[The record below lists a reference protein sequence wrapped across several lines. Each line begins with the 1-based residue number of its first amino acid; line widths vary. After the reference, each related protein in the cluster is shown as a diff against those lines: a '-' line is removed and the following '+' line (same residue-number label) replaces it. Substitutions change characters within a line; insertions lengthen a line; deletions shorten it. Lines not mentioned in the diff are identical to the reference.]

1 MGGRVGLKGT
11 VSTTWS
17 PDFATKNTV
26 YATLSVLVALVYL
39 ATDMSPQSLLKQQV
53 EDLHEWFRAGA
64 IAFGTNIMQ
73 TSTESS
79 LSLADNYTDGCPE
92 HRPQSRL
99 ISMDPL
105 MIYVE
110 QLLTRD
116 EAAHVLRMAEPHY
129 KPSAVVQPDGKKY
142 DSDFRKS
149 VSARIPYDPVV
160 ACIRKRVAEFQAFTP
175 VENVEEIFV
184 VKYGMDDHIQHHF
197 DWHEALI
204 NPRVTTFFVYVACD
218 DGVGGQCE
226 GGETNFPNWPGDTA
240 SEWCERGFVNCE
252 AQFPGISFRPIVG
265 NAVFWNNY
273 HSNGTGIETTLHA
286 GLPVTKGTKA
296 GLNVWTRKHKALNT
310 DVLKVHDR
318 SQLSD
323 KDRASCDAESQTGPC
338 YVKV

>member
-1 MGGRVGLKGT
+1 MGGHIGLQGT
-11 VSTTWS
+11 VSTTGS
-17 PDFATKNTV
+17 PDFVTKSTV
-26 YATLSVLVALVYL
+26 CATLSVLIALVFL
-39 ATDMSPQSLLKQQV
+39 TTDMSSPKPLKQQV

-64 IAFGTNIMQ
+64 TASGANIMQ
-73 TSTESS
+73 TATESS
-79 LSLADNYTDGCPE
+79 LSLADHYTDGCPD

-129 KPSAVVQPDGKKY
+129 KPSAAVQPDGKRY

-204 NPRVTTFFVYVACD
+204 NPR
-218 DGVGGQCE
+218 
-226 GGETNFPNWPGDTA
+226 TNFPNWPGQTA
-240 SEWCERGFVNCE
+240 SEWCERGLVNCE

-273 HSNGTGIETTLHA
+273 HSNGTGIETSLHA

-296 GLNVWTRKHKALNT
+296 GLNVWTRRHRALNT

-338 YVKV
+338 YVRV